1 MERRLRLCTSVIL
14 ALCLLALTAALT
26 GCATGTGEIEPGPG
40 DWAAAFATVT
50 DEARAKAVTDLFM
63 RLNAGSEA
71 MVSDDCG
78 FLLQKRNDIPGMDKL
93 LSDWSTAVREF
104 AIGHYQEF
112 SQYIETMIAAS
123 GDEPSGQILEEG
135 VSSVSEHFDK
145 TVGETMVQDIFARTA
160 ELDTTAWGQ
169 VLVQYDAWCA
179 TRKLAAGE
187 ENPAISPEA
196 EDGRKVAA
204 TAMVE
209 AFFQYMED
217 AEILF
222 RTTPNPELDDRIAYI
237 LGLD

>member
-1 MERRLRLCTSVIL
+1 MIL
-14 ALCLLALTAALT
+14 TFCLLALTAALT

-50 DEARAKAVTDLFM
+50 DQARSKAVTDLFM

-78 FLLQKRNDIPGMDKL
+78 FLLQKRRDIPGMDKL

-145 TVGETMVQDIFARTA
+145 TVGETMVQDIFSRTA
-160 ELDTTAWGQ
+160 ELDTTAWGK

-179 TRKLAAGE
+179 TRKIAAGE
-187 ENPAISPEA
+187 ENPAISREA
-196 EDGRKVAA
+196 ADGRKVAA

-222 RTTPNPELDDRIAYI
+222 RTTPNPDLDDRIAYI